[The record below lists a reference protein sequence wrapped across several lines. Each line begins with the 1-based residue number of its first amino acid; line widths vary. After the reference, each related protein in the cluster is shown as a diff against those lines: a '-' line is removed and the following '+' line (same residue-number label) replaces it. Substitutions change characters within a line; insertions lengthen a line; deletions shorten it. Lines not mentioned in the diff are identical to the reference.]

1 MRILIA
7 DDHGIVRQG
16 LKVLIENEADMEVIG
31 EAEDGMMVTQLAQ
44 QLSPDVILMDISMPN
59 LNGVEATHLILKE
72 NPDIRIIALSVH
84 LDRHFVTEMLKAGAW
99 GYVLKS
105 CLFDEVLRALRTV
118 DTGEHY
124 LSPKITEI
132 VLDDYM
138 HYMVVTDKSAGGHL
152 TERERQII
160 QMLAEG
166 LSTKQIA
173 SHLHISPKTAD
184 ANRRQIMSKLGFS
197 SIAELTKYAI
207 REGLTSTEF

>member
-31 EAEDGMMVTQLAQ
+31 EAEDGLMITRLAE

-84 LDRHFVTEMLKAGAW
+84 FDRHFVTEMLKAGAW

-118 DTGEHY
+118 DAGEHY

-138 HYMVVTDKSAGGHL
+138 HYMVITDKSAGGHL

-173 SHLHISPKTAD
+173 SRLHISPKTAD

>member
-7 DDHGIVRQG
+7 DDHGVVREG

-31 EAEDGMMVTQLAQ
+31 EAEDGLMVTRLAK

-84 LDRHFVTEMLKAGAW
+84 FDRHFVTKMLKAGAL

-118 DTGEHY
+118 DAGEHY
-124 LSPKITEI
+124 LSPKITEV

-138 HYMVVTDKSAGGHL
+138 HYMATTNKSARARF

-173 SHLHISPKTAD
+173 SRLHISPKTAD

-207 REGLTSTEF
+207 REGFTSTEF